1 VRYLRRAKNASGMS
15 RTNSKWPP
23 GTRTMIIARAIP
35 IARPRMA
42 GCAFYG
48 GGVWTCSAL
57 EATAVEAKV
66 APRYAKVSTWKPRA
80 LGSECRDLPL
90 PILLLTAS
98 VYTSGLYYLK
108 RVKGAKG
115 RRSAPK

>member
-15 RTNSKWPP
+15 RTNRKWPP
-23 GTRTMIIARAIP
+23 GTRTRIIARAIP

-42 GCAFYG
+42 GAPSVAV
-48 GGVWTCSAL
+48 VWTCSAL

-90 PILLLTAS
+90 PILWLTAS
-98 VYTSGLYYLK
+98 VYNWGLYYLK
-108 RVKGAKG
+108 RVKAARRRHSAAK
-115 RRSAPK
+115 